1 MTRHQ
6 PGLIGAQVLEAGQMS
21 LHDVYLL
28 HGSEPNHSPRP
39 RRGMT
44 LRFMPTTSY
53 FDRDIARQQAKEFA
67 LADHSLRT
75 LYLMSGI
82 DRSGRNDFRLRR

>member
-1 MTRHQ
+1 MADGDR
-6 PGLIGAQVLEAGQMS
+6 PR
-21 LHDVYLL
+21 
-28 HGSEPNHSPRP
+28 PSPRP

-44 LRFMPTTSY
+44 LRFMPTTSV
-53 FDRDIARQQAKEFA
+53 FDRDIAREQAKEFA

-75 LYLMSGI
+75 LYLMSGV